1 MIKTLRTIINSLILL
16 AALAACG
23 GGGGA
28 SPDTP
33 AYTKATIKISLEG
46 TLPAGTNIS
55 GAGVTIVL
63 PAGVTVATDG
73 NGNVTTDTVTPT
85 GLFATG
91 TQVPPIYTAASG
103 VDAATLKISLAS
115 GTVSG
120 EDRTGEIAT
129 ILVDLENGIEP
140 TVASFGLNSL
150 AVVDAATYN
159 TITGLSGSVIS
170 VTLQ

>member
-1 MIKTLRTIINSLILL
+1 MIKTLRTITYSLILL
-16 AALAACG
+16 TALAACG

-28 SPDTP
+28 SPNTP

-73 NGNVTTDTVTPT
+73 NGNIITGTVTPT
-85 GLFATG
+85 GVFATG
-91 TQVPPIYTAASG
+91 TQAPPIYTAASG
-103 VDAATLKISLAS
+103 VDAATLTISLAS

-129 ILVDLENGIEP
+129 ILVNLENGIEP

-150 AVVDAATYN
+150 TVVDAATYN
-159 TITGLSGSVIS
+159 TITGLSGSVTS